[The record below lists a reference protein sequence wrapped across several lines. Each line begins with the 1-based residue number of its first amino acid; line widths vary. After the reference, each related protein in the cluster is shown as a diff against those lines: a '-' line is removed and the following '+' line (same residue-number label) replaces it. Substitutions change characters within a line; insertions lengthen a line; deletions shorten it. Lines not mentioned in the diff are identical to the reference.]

1 MGKKLLCYSISM
13 MFMCP
18 VLMAEA
24 KKSKNNGCDK
34 AESILRELK
43 CRRKG
48 MRWRKDKCLK
58 WKRLKRKII
67 NRPAPISKTAQPTE
81 EKKQCC
87 QVVIMKEN
95 AEAKAPAAPL
105 NINLSQKQMTVFGLA
120 QVKKAQ
126 PAKKDK
132 WWQIGGG
139 FFVLGFWMSD
149 KRDIRDILLG
159 PYASISSSLSKRFRL
174 SSLIGYGFSPK
185 EEHYLLLGGNLSFLA
200 IGELWLTAGFDT
212 IWAKFDGLEVNTRIF
227 LGNLGA
233 DYWPVPWLKLGVRV
247 NLGYKHQVIDCAGK
261 LGAIVGGNM
270 LSVSLHY

>member
-1 MGKKLLCYSISM
+1 MGKKLLCYSIIM

-24 KKSKNNGCDK
+24 KKSKKNSCDK
-34 AESILRELK
+34 AESLLRELK

-48 MRWRKDKCLK
+48 MRWHKNRCLR
-58 WKRLKRKII
+58 WKRIKRKA
-67 NRPAPISKTAQPTE
+67 NRSVTIVKTAPPAE

-87 QVVIMKEN
+87 RVVIMKEN
-95 AEAKAPAAPL
+95 VEAKAPAAPL

-139 FFVLGFWMSD
+139 FFVLGLWMN
-149 KRDIRDILLG
+149 KPVDILLG

-185 EEHYLLLGGNLSFLA
+185 EEHYLLLGGNL
-200 IGELWLTAGFDT
+200 GVRTVGNLWIVAGLDT
-212 IWAKFDGLEVNTRIF
+212 IWAQFDGMEVNTRIF
-227 LGNLGA
+227 LGNLGS
-233 DYWPVPWLKLGVRV
+233 DYWPVSWLKLGVRV
-247 NLGYKHQVIDCAGK
+247 NFGYKHQVTDCAGK
-261 LGAIVGGNM
+261 LGNFVGGNM